1 MAACG
6 PPPPPPPPTPIG
18 LYKLSGIYP
27 PDEKPPD
34 PALPQVAFAE
44 NIDKGWVLNI
54 QITSTGKQF

>member
-6 PPPPPPPPTPIG
+6 PPPPPPPTPTE

-34 PALPQVAFAE
+34 PALPQIGFAE
-44 NIDKGWVLNI
+44 NKDKG
-54 QITSTGKQF
+54 